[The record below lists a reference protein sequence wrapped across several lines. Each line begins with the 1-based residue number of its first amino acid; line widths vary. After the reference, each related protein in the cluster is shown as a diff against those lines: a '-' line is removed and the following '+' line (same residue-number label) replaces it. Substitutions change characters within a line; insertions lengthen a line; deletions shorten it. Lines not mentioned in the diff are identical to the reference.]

1 MAMELMFRC
10 YSLKSKYGG
19 LRREYL
25 IEFVKLE
32 QDAIIVWNVC
42 FRFEDLGVFKIL
54 KFKDS
59 CSHIFPLFCNTKTSI
74 SRFQNQL
81 ISYQKTMKEVNT
93 EVFGLIP

>member
-10 YSLKSKYGG
+10 YSLKSKISKYEG

-42 FRFEDLGVFKIL
+42 FRFEDLGGFKN
-54 KFKDS
+54 FKDS
-59 CSHIFPLFCNTKTSI
+59 
-74 SRFQNQL
+74 
-81 ISYQKTMKEVNT
+81 
-93 EVFGLIP
+93 

>member
-10 YSLKSKYGG
+10 YSLKSKYGR

-42 FRFEDLGVFKIL
+42 FRFEDLGVFEIL
-54 KFKDS
+54 ILKDS
-59 CSHIFPLFCNTKTSI
+59 CSHIFPLFCNTKTEI
-74 SRFQNQL
+74 SRFQ
-81 ISYQKTMKEVNT
+81 SVD
-93 EVFGLIP
+93 